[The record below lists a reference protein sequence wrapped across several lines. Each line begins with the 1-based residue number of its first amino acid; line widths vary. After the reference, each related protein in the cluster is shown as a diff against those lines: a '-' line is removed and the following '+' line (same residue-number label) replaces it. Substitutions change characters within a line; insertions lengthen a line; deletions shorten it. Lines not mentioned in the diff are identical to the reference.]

1 MILGNLFRLFLN
13 KSNIFY
19 KIRFYVLIKVVKY
32 FSLETEDFLNKKYKN
47 IEVISKLKEKKF
59 TVKPTG
65 DKFANEFHKDLL
77 GEHEV
82 KGQFLVRLKNCFLL
96 TQWSIPITRE
106 GWILIETSGKLGI
119 LVGNIL
125 RSNDFIFF
133 PEIKF
138 ILYVLLIRISFIFKF
153 NIFRNFFS
161 YSSLFHMVPRHGFK
175 PLEPAISHWV
185 FENLPQLKMFFKAI
199 SEDENCKLFVGENL
213 YDWQE
218 LTLNLMRL
226 KKDQI
231 LKIKKKYLV
240 QVRNLYLSRL
250 PYVSSND
257 FIFQPKDRNWVSKT
271 IRNTLEKKYNL
282 KNTSRQKIAISRK
295 FCGRRKLV
303 EDFKVSEL
311 LKKEGY
317 KIIFPEKLFEID
329 KILQC
334 YQADTILGLP
344 SGSAITNI
352 IFSNKGKL
360 VDILGKDKKSYIS
373 VWFLVSRELG
383 MEYSLFLAKDVKI
396 NSDYRNNDFLIEEE
410 DLNLLKSKL

>member
-1 MILGNLFRLFLN
+1 MILENLFRLFLN

-19 KIRFYVLIKVVKY
+19 KIRFYILIKVVKF
-32 FSLETEDFLNKKYKN
+32 FSLDTEDFLNKRYKN
-47 IEVISKLKEKKF
+47 IEVILKLKEKKF
-59 TVKPTG
+59 TVKPTE
-65 DKFANEFHKDLL
+65 DKFANEFHKNLL
-77 GEHEV
+77 GEHDV

-106 GWILIETSGKLGI
+106 GLILIETSGKMGI

-125 RSNDFIFF
+125 RSNDFIFL

-138 ILYVLLIRISFIFKF
+138 IFYVLLIRISFILKQ
-153 NIFRNFFS
+153 NIFRNVFS

-218 LTLNLMRL
+218 LTLNLMKL

-231 LKIKKKYLV
+231 LKFKKKYLI
-240 QVRNLYLSRL
+240 QVKNLYLSRL

-257 FIFQPKDRNWVSKT
+257 FIFQPEDRNWVNKT

-282 KNTSRQKIAISRK
+282 KKTSKQKIAISRK
-295 FCGRRKLV
+295 FCGRRKLI

-311 LKKEGY
+311 LNKAGY

-329 KILQC
+329 KVIKC

-344 SGSAITNI
+344 SGSAITNV

-383 MEYSLFLAKDVKI
+383 MEYSLFLAKDVKR

-410 DLNLLKSKL
+410 DLNLFKTKL